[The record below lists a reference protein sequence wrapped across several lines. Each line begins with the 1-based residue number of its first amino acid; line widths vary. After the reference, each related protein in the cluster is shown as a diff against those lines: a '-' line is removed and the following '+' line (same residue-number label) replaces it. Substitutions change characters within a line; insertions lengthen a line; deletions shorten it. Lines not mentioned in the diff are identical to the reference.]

1 MTAGR
6 GSWRGGTSALRV
18 TAAAALVA
26 SAAIHVHLWDT
37 GYRHIPTIGPL
48 FLLQAITGAVLA
60 LAVLALPRAWSGL
73 AGLAG
78 LAGAGFLASTAA
90 GMVLSA
96 EIGLFGFK
104 DSYSAPW
111 AKASLAVE
119 VIGAALGMALAA
131 RTLRTHS
138 FRDAGSDAGTKE
150 EAR

>member
-6 GSWRGGTSALRV
+6 GSWRGVTIALRV

-48 FLLQAITGAVLA
+48 FLLQAITGSVLA
-60 LAVLALPRAWSGL
+60 LAVLALPRPWSGL
-73 AGLAG
+73 AGM
-78 LAGAGFLASTAA
+78 AGAGFLASTAA

-119 VIGAALGMALAA
+119 VIGVALGMALAA